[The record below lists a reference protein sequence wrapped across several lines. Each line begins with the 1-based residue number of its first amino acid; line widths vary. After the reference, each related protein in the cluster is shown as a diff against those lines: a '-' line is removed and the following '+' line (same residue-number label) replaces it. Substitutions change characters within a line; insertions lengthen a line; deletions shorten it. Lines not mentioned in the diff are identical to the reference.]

1 MKITNIKASLHR
13 NEIQLPGMAKSVE
26 SRMFV
31 FVEVETDTGVKGF
44 GVTGQFLPWATI
56 ACIESHIFPAIKGMD
71 PVHTERI
78 HSLVW
83 KQLNIRAYTGVISNA
98 LSAIDI
104 ALWDIRGKVENRTV
118 AELMGGY
125 RDWAPTYAT
134 FGYPFF
140 DEDQLR
146 EYGKKFVAEGHS
158 RLKMVVGGDPSRTWQ
173 DDVRRV
179 RAARDA
185 IGPDVE
191 LMIDANYWFNPHEA
205 RLLCRGVE
213 DCNLTWFEEPVQQN
227 DARALAD
234 LRSHTSIPLA
244 AGQMEGHRWRYRD
257 LILNHSVDV
266 LQPNVLY
273 NGGFTESLKVAH
285 MAQAF
290 NLPLSNGG
298 GWPIFNMHLLAG
310 VMNGGPVEFH
320 YGMWMTGKRFFIGTP
335 DPHDNR
341 LEIPQRPGLGFEPNY
356 DELQAARVTSPAD
369 SAFDGRDAHGYLLR

>member
-1 MKITNIKASLHR
+1 MKITSIKATLHR
-13 NEIQLPGMAKSVE
+13 NEIELPGIAKSIE

-31 FVEVETDTGVKGF
+31 FVEVETDIGVKGF
-44 GVTGQFLPWATI
+44 GVTGQFLPWAVI
-56 ACIESHIFPAIKGMD
+56 ACIENHIAPAIKDMD
-71 PVHTERI
+71 PTHTEKI
-78 HSLVW
+78 HALVW

-104 ALWDIRGKVENRTV
+104 ALWDIRGKVENRSV
-118 AELMGGY
+118 AELLGGY

-140 DEDQLR
+140 DEDQIK
-146 EYGKKFVAEGHS
+146 EYGKKFVADGHS

-173 DDVRRV
+173 DDIRRV
-179 RAARDA
+179 RAAREA

-191 LMIDANYWFNPHEA
+191 LMIDANYYFNPHEA

-213 DCNLTWFEEPVQQN
+213 ECNLTWFEEPIQQN

-234 LRSHTSIPLA
+234 LRNHTSIPLA

-257 LILNHSVDV
+257 LIVSQSVDV
-266 LQPNVLY
+266 IQPNVLY

-290 NLPLSNGG
+290 NLPLANGG

-335 DPHDNR
+335 DPENNR
-341 LEIPQRPGLGFEPNY
+341 LEIPKRPGLGFEPNY
-356 DELQAARVTSPAD
+356 EQLNDALIKSPAD
-369 SAFDGRDAHGYLLR
+369 SGMEGRDAHGYLLR